1 MHGCFFLILKRVP
14 ENTLK
19 KLFVYCSSNDRAAFV
34 PKMNAAVAISSVGKQ
49 GNELDVWAQRGSAK
63 TPRDTRLDNQ
73 EIRAVNRDSTSEIS
87 SKFRIPATPLPKLP
101 FSESVVFVTQ
111 VRFDCCCCCCCCCC
125 CFFVRILA
133 PVIPVKINN
142 RSANRM
148 WDPRA
153 TSAHA
158 QRGTPGKL
166 VKVGN
171 PAANNHTWNEW
182 HTLPRLT
189 KKL

>member
-19 KLFVYCSSNDRAAFV
+19 KLFVYCSSSDRAAFV

-49 GNELDVWAQRGSAK
+49 GNELDVWAQRGLAK

-87 SKFRIPATPLPKLP
+87 SKFRIPATPLPQLP

-111 VRFDCCCCCCCCCC
+111 VRLDCCCCCCV
-125 CFFVRILA
+125 F
-133 PVIPVKINN
+133 
-142 RSANRM
+142 
-148 WDPRA
+148 WQDPCA
-153 TSAHA
+153 SNPCKDK
-158 QRGTPGKL
+158 QICEPNVGPRGYKCACPEGYTGEACE
-166 VKVGN
+166 G
-171 PAANNHTWNEW
+171 
-182 HTLPRLT
+182 R
-189 KKL
+189 